1 MIASSAALPLLGNHE
16 VLATADEVRASARR
30 QTSFGTWAIGLIVG
44 LCFLST
50 EHNPSVSL
58 HNDFALTAEE
68 MQTDAGGGNTV
79 RRVAFFLIA
88 ATGVVAGLGTGGRWR
103 PRPVM
108 LALLLAATIW
118 PALSIAWTDDFSLT
132 LRRLI
137 VFVFCV
143 VGGWGLS
150 RRLSPREYCA
160 IAVCVCGASLGLGVL
175 AEIAQGTF
183 RPWSGGYRFAGTLH
197 PNTQG
202 LYLTTL
208 CLASF
213 ALLKTGSR
221 RRVVLTAA
229 LLIGVAFVVL
239 TKSRTSTAGVLLG
252 LGTLAFLRSRYPAL
266 PVVAALFAGWGVA
279 GMALVGHV
287 LQIDFVSEIK
297 QIALMGRAEQAESL
311 TGRLPIWTELAR
323 YVDERFWLGWG
334 YEAFWTPDRID
345 RVSTAVEWGVR
356 EAHSAYLETILSVG
370 AVGLALLLALVTGGL
385 LRGAWQFRIADDPR
399 AGCVCALLT
408 YGLLNSFTESGM
420 TMPLFPTFWLG
431 VGLWSL
437 TRDRPC
443 PSDPIPVKLS
453 SALAI

>member
-1 MIASSAALPLLGNHE
+1 MIASSLALPLSGN
-16 VLATADEVRASARR
+16 LDAISTADGDRVGTKRT
-30 QTSFGTWAIGLIVG
+30 TSIATVAIGLLVG

-68 MQTDAGGGNTV
+68 MQAEAGGGNAV

-88 ATGVVAGLGTGGRWR
+88 ATGIVAGLGATGRYR
-103 PRPVM
+103 IRPVM

-118 PALSIAWTDDFSLT
+118 PALSLAWTDDLALT

-137 VFVFCV
+137 VFAFCV

-160 IAVCVCGASLGLGVL
+160 IAVCVCGVSLGLGVL

-183 RPWSGGYRFAGTLH
+183 RPWSGDTDSRGRCIRTPGTVSNDAV
-197 PNTQG
+197 PG
-202 LYLTTL
+202 LVRSAQDGIAAAP
-208 CLASF
+208 CVDDGAVD
-213 ALLKTGSR
+213 R
-221 RRVVLTAA
+221 RRVRRVDQ
-229 LLIGVAFVVL
+229 VAHL
-239 TKSRTSTAGVLLG
+239 DGGVLLG

-279 GMALVGHV
+279 GLALVGHV

-297 QIALMGRAEQAESL
+297 QVALMGRAEQAESL
-311 TGRLPIWTELAR
+311 TGRLPIWTELSR

-370 AVGLALLLALVTGGL
+370 AIGLALLLALVTGGL

-399 AGCVCALLT
+399 AGAYARC
-408 YGLLNSFTESGM
+408 
-420 TMPLFPTFWLG
+420 
-431 VGLWSL
+431 
-437 TRDRPC
+437 
-443 PSDPIPVKLS
+443 
-453 SALAI
+453 